1 MQTRSLSL
9 LLSLTV
15 ILLTATHLDAKQQ
28 IVVLVGSKAPA
39 LEKFAA
45 SQLQQQFQRLFD
57 ADVDVTSKL
66 PRDQRTLVLIGSPTT
81 NPAIKKLIGKRWP
94 KLSEQGILLRS
105 FSHRK
110 RHALVVGGGSPVATL
125 WAVYELGHQFG
136 IRYLTRDDFYPE
148 TPVEMKLGQ
157 FDQIMEPKLRTRTW
171 RTVNDFAMGPE
182 SWGLADQKQLLGQ
195 LAKMKFNRIMISL
208 WPWQPF
214 VHYEFRGVKKQTAML
229 WFGDRFR
236 VDGETPG
243 KKVFSGAKYFENPDL
258 AGKTSYEEMTTAGI
272 QLISGIVQEAQRLGM
287 TVGIAF
293 FPFNFPREFSNALP
307 GSKPIHQLKQ
317 LTIGPGKQE
326 PDDPL
331 LKELVTTKLRAYIET
346 YPTVDAIYLY
356 LPEFPEWDEHVDA
369 AWQQL
374 NQEADLGGLTLDNLV
389 KTARNRN
396 VIASGDRGVR
406 ALRGNIVPLAFF
418 QSLFS
423 DAKLLQR
430 PDGDKVELIFTG
442 IDTALYPVL
451 DRILPEGTG
460 MMSFIDYT
468 ARRSVEN
475 RELISKVPSDKVKS
489 SMIFTLA
496 DDNVG
501 VVQQSV
507 TASIHELVQDLH
519 KYGWDGFS
527 TRYWMLAE
535 LDPTLHYLSRAS
547 FDEEV
552 TPRSAHDDL
561 FITITGNS
569 STSDRLWRAFE
580 YMETATDMIDK
591 QGLGFS
597 FPVEGMLMKHYHPQP
612 APAWW
617 NEIKELYTESMIE
630 FFRATS
636 NTHQRG
642 EWLLNYF
649 ANRSVYVTQY
659 IASVEALR
667 AAAIAKEAGDLDT
680 TVEQLET
687 AIESMYNAIDT
698 LSNVVYDQSDRGLI
712 AVLANFA
719 YQPLLK
725 EYEKTL
731 DELDAQ

>member
-1 MQTRSLSL
+1 MQTRSISL

-15 ILLTATHLDAKQQ
+15 ILLTAPHLDAKQQ
-28 IVVLVGSKAPA
+28 VVVLVGSKAPA

-45 SQLQQQFQRLFD
+45 SELQQQFQRLFD

-66 PRDQRTLVLIGSPTT
+66 PRDHRTLVLIGSPTT
-81 NPAIKKLIGKRWP
+81 NPAIKKLVGKRWP
-94 KLSEQGILLRS
+94 KLSEQGIVLRS

-110 RHALVVGGGSPVATL
+110 RQALVVGGGSPVATL

-148 TPVEMKLGQ
+148 TPMEMELGE
-157 FDQIMEPKLRTRTW
+157 FDQTMEPKLRTRTW
-171 RTVNDFAMGPE
+171 RTVNDFAIGPE

-243 KKVFSGAKYFENPDL
+243 KKVFSGAQYFENPDL

-272 QLISGIVQEAQRLGM
+272 QLVSGIVQEAQRLGM

-307 GSKPIHQLKQ
+307 GSKPIHQLKH
-317 LTIGPGKQE
+317 LTIGPGKQG

-519 KYGWDGFS
+519 KHGWDGFS

-547 FDEEV
+547 FDAEV

-597 FPVEGMLMKHYHPQP
+597 FPVEGMLMKHYHPQA

-617 NEIKELYTESMIE
+617 KEIKELYTESMIE

-680 TVEQLET
+680 AVEQLET

-719 YQPLLK
+719 YQPLLE